1 MSNEKGVRHYVDLI
15 VKVFHENPK
24 IKRGEGI
31 LNANLRHSRVRS
43 A

>member
-24 IKRGEGI
+24 INRGEGI
-31 LNANLRHSRVRS
+31 LNANLRHSRVGS